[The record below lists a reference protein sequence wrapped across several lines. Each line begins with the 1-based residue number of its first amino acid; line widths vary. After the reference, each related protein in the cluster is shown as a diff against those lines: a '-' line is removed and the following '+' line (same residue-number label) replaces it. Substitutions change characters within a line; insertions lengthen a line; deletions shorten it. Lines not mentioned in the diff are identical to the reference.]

1 MTSLSS
7 FAIPP
12 DPVQKTSDLDWLLY
26 SGATANAGIDALLAP
41 HPDAFER
48 ELDDLGIDDSL
59 LSSLVVPNDDL
70 GNLNAFLAH
79 RAPACG
85 PGSAITA
92 SSDSLSYYNE
102 FSNHGLESLYNESL
116 SAYGGAVSEHS
127 LFTHSELDI
136 NLDALNTFHMPSP
149 QRQSRSPSGELS
161 DNSSTYGHSS
171 SNSLFEV
178 PTYENISANGYYI
191 QPTSSY
197 ARRNHSGLVHRDV
210 PSQHLHARAQAH
222 PYVPADP
229 AYDHAGSGNESPEQA
244 DPRRKYQCPQCPRG
258 EYIGPSS
265 ELYLIDFIAFARQ
278 FNLKTHMATHDP
290 NRTKPHVCH
299 HAGCGRSF
307 SRKHDLGRHLVSIH
321 QDSEHENNPAIS
333 SKHSSAGSSVDV
345 KTEREWC
352 DHCGRGWAKS
362 ERARDGCQCS
372 DS

>member
-1 MTSLSS
+1 MTSLSN

-12 DPVQKTSDLDWLLY
+12 DPAQKTNDLDWLLY
-26 SGATANAGIDALLAP
+26 SSASANTGIDALLAP

-79 RAPACG
+79 RSPACG

-149 QRQSRSPSGELS
+149 QRQTRSPSGEIS
-161 DNSSTYGHSS
+161 DNSSAYGHSHSS
-171 SNSLFEV
+171 SNSLFDV
-178 PTYENISANGYYI
+178 PTGYENISANGYYI
-191 QPTSSY
+191 QPASSY

-210 PSQHLHARAQAH
+210 PSQHLQARAQAH
-222 PYVPADP
+222 PYVPADH
-229 AYDHAGSGNESPEQA
+229 AYDHAGSGNESPEQT
-244 DPRRKYQCPQCPRG
+244 DPRRKYQCPQCPR
-258 EYIGPSS
+258 
-265 ELYLIDFIAFARQ
+265 AFARQ

-299 HAGCGRSF
+299 HTGCGRSF

-321 QDSEHENNPAIS
+321 QDAEHENNS
-333 SKHSSAGSSVDV
+333 SGASPKRTAGSAGAKS
-345 KTEREWC
+345 EREWC
-352 DHCGRGWAKS
+352 DRCGRGWTKS
-362 ERARDGCQCS
+362 EHARDACHCS

>member
-1 MTSLSS
+1 MTSLSN

-12 DPVQKTSDLDWLLY
+12 DPAQKTSELDWLLY

-79 RAPACG
+79 RSPACG

-127 LFTHSELDI
+127 LFAHSELDI

-149 QRQSRSPSGELS
+149 QRQSRSPSGEIS
-161 DNSSTYGHSS
+161 DNSSAYGHSRSS
-171 SNSLFEV
+171 SNSLFDV
-178 PTYENISANGYYI
+178 PTGYENISANGYYI
-191 QPTSSY
+191 QPTSNY

-210 PSQHLHARAQAH
+210 PSQHLQARAQAH
-222 PYVPADP
+222 PYVPADQG
-229 AYDHAGSGNESPEQA
+229 YDHAGSGNESPEQA
-244 DPRRKYQCPQCPRG
+244 DPRRKYQCPQCPR
-258 EYIGPSS
+258 
-265 ELYLIDFIAFARQ
+265 AFARQ

-299 HAGCGRSF
+299 HTGCGRSF

-321 QDSEHENNPAIS
+321 QDSEHENNGANS
-333 SKHSSAGSSVDV
+333 SKRSSAGSSAGV
-345 KTEREWC
+345 KSEREWC
-352 DHCGRGWAKS
+352 DRCGRGWVKS
-362 ERARDGCQCS
+362 ERARDACPCS

>member
-1 MTSLSS
+1 MSSLSN
-7 FAIPP
+7 FALPP
-12 DPVQKTSDLDWLLY
+12 DPAQKTSDLDWLLY
-26 SGATANAGIDALLAP
+26 SGATANTGIDALLAP

-79 RAPACG
+79 RSPACG

-149 QRQSRSPSGELS
+149 QRQSRSPSGEIS
-161 DNSSTYGHSS
+161 DNSSSYGHSHSS
-171 SNSLFEV
+171 SNSLFDV
-178 PTYENISANGYYI
+178 PTGYENISANGYYI
-191 QPTSSY
+191 QPSSSY

-210 PSQHLHARAQAH
+210 PSQHLQARAQAH
-222 PYVPADP
+222 PYVPADH
-229 AYDHAGSGNESPEQA
+229 AYDHPGSGNESPEQA
-244 DPRRKYQCPQCPRG
+244 DPRRKYQCPQCPR
-258 EYIGPSS
+258 
-265 ELYLIDFIAFARQ
+265 AFARQ

-299 HAGCGRSF
+299 HTGCGRSF

-321 QDSEHENNPAIS
+321 QDAEHSIGTSAAS
-333 SKHSSAGSSVDV
+333 SPKRADSSV

-352 DHCGRGWAKS
+352 DRCNRGWAKS
-362 ERARDGCQCS
+362 ERARDACSCS
-372 DS
+372 DAS